1 MKKLT
6 AILCAVCLMVT
17 AMAGCA
23 KKDDPGQSGS
33 SDTMIA
39 LITMDSID
47 QHWIALNEGAQKAAR
62 WALSP

>member
-39 LITMDSID
+39 LITMD
-47 QHWIALNEGAQKAAR
+47 
-62 WALSP
+62 